1 LKLAV
6 FTIVRHTAVGHTFY
20 GYGPYIREMNL
31 WGKYVDELLVCGPMS
46 ASDTPDPIDIA
57 YEHPRLQFYK
67 VPNFNI
73 LSFWQSLRSIFVVP
87 VIFIQCLHVMA
98 KADHIHL
105 RCPGNISLIACM
117 AQIFFPHKDKSTKY
131 AGNWDPESKQPWSY
145 KLQQAILRNRWL
157 TKNMQVLVYGDWPN
171 EPEQVIP
178 FISATYYDTDKV
190 SFQTRDYSQT
200 LEFVFAASLVPGKRP
215 LLTIQIIEALNKK
228 GYPALLHMFGDGPLR
243 SELEAYVRAN
253 GLEEQIRL
261 YGNRDIRELKAYYRK
276 AHFNILPSKSE
287 GWPKAVAEGMF
298 FGCVPITT
306 RVSCVGWM
314 LEEGQ
319 RGVLIA
325 PELDAAVDAVI
336 HALQHQDLNTMAKK
350 AQQWSEQ
357 YTFDRLEEEIK
368 RVLEGS

>member
-1 LKLAV
+1 
-6 FTIVRHTAVGHTFY
+6 
-20 GYGPYIREMNL
+20 
-31 WGKYVDELLVCGPMS
+31 
-46 ASDTPDPIDIA
+46 
-57 YEHPRLQFYK
+57 
-67 VPNFNI
+67 
-73 LSFWQSLRSIFVVP
+73 
-87 VIFIQCLHVMA
+87 
-98 KADHIHL
+98 
-105 RCPGNISLIACM
+105 
-117 AQIFFPHKDKSTKY
+117 
-131 AGNWDPESKQPWSY
+131 
-145 KLQQAILRNRWL
+145 
-157 TKNMQVLVYGDWPN
+157 
-171 EPEQVIP
+171 
-178 FISATYYDTDKV
+178 
-190 SFQTRDYSQT
+190 
-200 LEFVFAASLVPGKRP
+200 
-215 LLTIQIIEALNKK
+215 
-228 GYPALLHMFGDGPLR
+228 MFGDGPLR

>member
-1 LKLAV
+1 
-6 FTIVRHTAVGHTFY
+6 
-20 GYGPYIREMNL
+20 
-31 WGKYVDELLVCGPMS
+31 
-46 ASDTPDPIDIA
+46 
-57 YEHPRLQFYK
+57 
-67 VPNFNI
+67 
-73 LSFWQSLRSIFVVP
+73 
-87 VIFIQCLHVMA
+87 
-98 KADHIHL
+98 
-105 RCPGNISLIACM
+105 
-117 AQIFFPHKDKSTKY
+117 
-131 AGNWDPESKQPWSY
+131 
-145 KLQQAILRNRWL
+145 
-157 TKNMQVLVYGDWPN
+157 
-171 EPEQVIP
+171 
-178 FISATYYDTDKV
+178 
-190 SFQTRDYSQT
+190 
-200 LEFVFAASLVPGKRP
+200 
-215 LLTIQIIEALNKK
+215 
-228 GYPALLHMFGDGPLR
+228 
-243 SELEAYVRAN
+243 
-253 GLEEQIRL
+253 L